1 MCYVGSC
8 TDRDPHEGSLSRR
21 TAMKVIKNE
30 EHKVTRKF
38 EYDIPDEDIINTFGS
53 LDRFKEI
60 VSHNTDGWDVE
71 VIGEEPTDEESDLF
85 YDFFADY
92 DYASEDD
99 WWQDLKGGYET
110 NYELGDE

>member
-1 MCYVGSC
+1 
-8 TDRDPHEGSLSRR
+8 
-21 TAMKVIKNE
+21 MKVIKNE

-60 VSHNTDGWDVE
+60 VSHNSDDWEIEAV
-71 VIGEEPTDEESDLF
+71 GEEPTDEESDLF

-92 DYASEDD
+92 DCDSEDD
-99 WWQDLKGGYET
+99 WWQDRKGGYDT
-110 NYELGDE
+110 NYELGE